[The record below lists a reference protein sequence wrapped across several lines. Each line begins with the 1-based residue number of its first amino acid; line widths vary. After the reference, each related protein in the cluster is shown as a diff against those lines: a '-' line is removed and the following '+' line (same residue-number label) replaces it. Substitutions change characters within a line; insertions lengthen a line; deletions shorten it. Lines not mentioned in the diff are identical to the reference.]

1 MDGATLLGF
10 ATAGEGDVKV
20 TPEGKAF
27 AEADISARKSL
38 FREAALARVTLL
50 QKMKQA
56 LESRSDHVMPLEFFH
71 DILDE
76 HFTETEVVQQLDTAM
91 NWGRYAEIFSYD
103 PESDVLSLHSP
114 SHLGIEDAP
123 AEK

>member
-1 MDGATLLGF
+1 VD
-10 ATAGEGDVKV
+10 
-20 TPEGKAF
+20 
-27 AEADISARKSL
+27 
-38 FREAALARVTLL
+38 LL
-50 QKMKQA
+50 QKMKLA
-56 LESRSDHVMPLEFFH
+56 LEARSNHVMPLEFFH

-76 HFTETEVVQQLDTAM
+76 HFTEPEVLQQLDTAL

-114 SHLGIEDAP
+114 SHLGVEDAP